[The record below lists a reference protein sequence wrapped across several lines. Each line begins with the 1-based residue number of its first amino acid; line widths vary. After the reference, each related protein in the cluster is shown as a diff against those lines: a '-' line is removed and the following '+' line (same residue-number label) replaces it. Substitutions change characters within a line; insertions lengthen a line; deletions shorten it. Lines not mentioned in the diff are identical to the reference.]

1 MRGEKFMITK
11 RSFLIMAFIA
21 MITPVL
27 VNAQTSEN
35 AKGWNARRIFKN
47 TGRLSADKP
56 TEATG
61 SCNRKRDDRSPNPAQ
76 SFKRTTIRS

>member
-1 MRGEKFMITK
+1 MITK

-21 MITPVL
+21 MIAPVL

-47 TGRLSADKP
+47 TETVGKL

-76 SFKRTTIRS
+76 SFKQATIRS